1 MASRLVDLVSR
12 PCTERDVDAVLVHL
26 ATPVEPAQLGE
37 SSPFFL
43 LETPLTFLSDADAA
57 LGTVLDKYPRVD
69 ASDVKLV
76 NVLIS
81 RGARLDRVDRRVY
94 DRMLEHL
101 EVDTEED
108 ENTSDED
115 EEARESFEE
124 TVTNKLLELNRTRFY
139 ASVDLTPEAA
149 GSVELS
155 PLTPSE
161 DEPRLLGSHRQS
173 RPPPIE
179 AQHDSTSVAT
189 IRIRRAA
196 AATSQGHR
204 ANDDPSTDLIPL
216 FTALPSRTSPEAVST
231 YFSQTVQ
238 VPIEIVQIVVDRQP
252 AHAIFLVDRSTFE
265 SGRLEQQ
272 IRRAVRE
279 LRRPFVDRDGHE
291 WSIRVR
297 KARGMQQWIQDRRR
311 VEAAGAQRRH
321 RDETPRRQSSSFN
334 HDDDRGASRDE
345 ERRIRQRS
353 RRRGRVSE
361 DDDRNE
367 RRARKQRFRDG
378 EEREWDN
385 ERHASETRFRDQSKT
400 GEDRGWNSR
409 GGYEEFVGLEATSLR
424 KHRVSFR

>member
-26 ATPVEPAQLGE
+26 ATPVEPAQLGK

-43 LETPLTFLSDADAA
+43 LETPQTFLSDADAA
-57 LGTVLDKYPRVD
+57 LGAVLDKYPRVD

-81 RGARLDRVDRRVY
+81 RGARLDCVDRRVY

-108 ENTSDED
+108 GNTSDED

-139 ASVDLTPEAA
+139 ASVDPTPEAA

-173 RPPPIE
+173 SPPPIE

-189 IRIRRAA
+189 IRIRGAA

-204 ANDDPSTDLIPL
+204 ANDNTSADLIPL
-216 FTALPSRTSPEAVST
+216 FMALPSRTSPEAVST

-252 AHAIFLVDRSTFE
+252 AHAIFLVDRSIFE
-265 SGRLEQQ
+265 SGRLERQ
-272 IRRAVRE
+272 IARAVRE
-279 LRRPFVDRDGHE
+279 SRRPFVDRDGHV
-291 WSIRVR
+291 WDIRVM
-297 KARGMQQWIQDRRR
+297 KARGMQEWIQGRRR

-321 RDETPRRQSSSFN
+321 RDETSRRRSSSFD
-334 HDDDRGASRDE
+334 HDDDRWASRDE
-345 ERRIRQRS
+345 ERQSRQRS

-361 DDDRNE
+361 DDGRSG

-385 ERHASETRFRDQSKT
+385 QWHTSETRYRDQSQT
-400 GEDRGWNSR
+400 GEDRGWDSR
-409 GGYEEFVGLEATSLR
+409 GGNDDREPWDSSDWR
-424 KHRVSFR
+424 RRR